1 MSVYEINMNIV
12 SLEILEFWF
21 FLILCHELYENS
33 GLVGNTNITIYS
45 VKNYTG
51 WQMFEYC
58 V

>member
-51 WQMFEYC
+51 
-58 V
+58 